1 MDSKL
6 PNSLFCVS
14 SSITIYD
21 ACYRHVLH
29 FFSAD
34 RYKSYYIVGVRTT
47 FIRLSFHLRNA
58 YTVTDD
64 NTKHQEYTSNHA
76 CNEEEIM
83 EVFGLSPCREIGT
96 LKTAIK
102 DAILDGDIP
111 NEHDAAFAFM
121 LEKAKKMGLER
132 VK

>member
-1 MDSKL
+1 MLVID
-6 PNSLFCVS
+6 
-14 SSITIYD
+14 T
-21 ACYRHVLH
+21 
-29 FFSAD
+29 FFIFLVQTD
-34 RYKSYYIVGVRTT
+34 TNLIYIVGVRTT

-76 CNEEEIM
+76 CNEE
-83 EVFGLSPCREIGT
+83 GG
-96 LKTAIK
+96 
-102 DAILDGDIP
+102 IP